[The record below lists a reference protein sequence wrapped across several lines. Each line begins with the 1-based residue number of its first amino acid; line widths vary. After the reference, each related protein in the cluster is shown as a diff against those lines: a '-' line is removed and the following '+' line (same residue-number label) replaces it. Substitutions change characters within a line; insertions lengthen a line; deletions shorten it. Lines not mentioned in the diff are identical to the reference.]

1 METTNQI
8 EKALEKKINDEIM
21 EIVEQFTNK
30 CEALGSKYGSYPFQ
44 DLRKGEDSITCL
56 RVNEFKTVLFNSLKD
71 KYGPSMLKTKSAE
84 LIEKLDLI

>member
-8 EKALEKKINDEIM
+8 EKALEKKINVEIM

-30 CEALGSKYGSYPFQ
+30 CEALDSKYGSYTFQ
-44 DLRKGEDSITCL
+44 ELRKGEQSITCL
-56 RVNEFKTVLFNSLKD
+56 RSNEFKNVLFDSLKD
-71 KYGPSMLKTKSAE
+71 KYGPYMLKTKSAE

>member
-8 EKALEKKINDEIM
+8 EKALEKKINAEIM
-21 EIVEQFTNK
+21 EVVEQFTAACK
-30 CEALGSKYGSYPFQ
+30 ALGDRYGEYQFQ
-44 DLRKGEDSITCL
+44 DLEKDSKTISCL
-56 RVNEFKTVLFNSLKD
+56 RPGEFKTVIFNSLKD